1 MSLKQQKNFSY
12 FLFNKKSN
20 IKNEKLNQKKKCLNF
35 KANTRNNN
43 DLM

>member
-20 IKNEKLNQKKKCLNF
+20 IKNEKLNQKKNVLIL
-35 KANTRNNN
+35 RQI
-43 DLM
+43 LEIIMI